1 MTDAVAGI
9 AAEAAGRSPFAVAR
23 RRFLANRPAV
33 AGLALVLL
41 VTLACLLGPALL
53 PYDAETADF
62 DSIGAP
68 PSLAGGHWLGTDGLG
83 RDLLARV
90 LTGGRIS
97 LAVGAAGT
105 LVSVVI
111 GVLYGAIAGFA
122 GGRLGALM
130 MRAVDI
136 LYAMPFMFFVIML
149 TVFLGRGLWVLFLAI
164 GAVQWLT
171 IAVVV
176 RAQALALKQREFVAA
191 ARAGGL
197 GDLAI
202 IREHIVPNCLGPVVV
217 YAGLAVPDVILGES
231 FLSFLGL
238 GVQEPRTSWGVLI
251 EQGAAAMT
259 SAPWLLVAPGLFL
272 VTTLLALNF
281 VAGGLRDALDAADR

>member
-1 MTDAVAGI
+1 
-9 AAEAAGRSPFAVAR
+9 
-23 RRFLANRPAV
+23 
-33 AGLALVLL
+33 
-41 VTLACLLGPALL
+41 
-53 PYDAETADF
+53 
-62 DSIGAP
+62 
-68 PSLAGGHWLGTDGLG
+68 
-83 RDLLARV
+83 
-90 LTGGRIS
+90 
-97 LAVGAAGT
+97 
-105 LVSVVI
+105 
-111 GVLYGAIAGFA
+111 
-122 GGRLGALM
+122 
-130 MRAVDI
+130 
-136 LYAMPFMFFVIML
+136 MFFVIML